1 MDAACRI
8 RPATTADASRLAVL
22 ERRSF
27 TDPWSE
33 ASFLEVLT
41 LPGTVAL
48 IGEVD
53 GVAVG
58 YFLAREILGSAE
70 LLNLAVTPERRR
82 RGIGQALLE
91 AGLAAVRSRGGRE
104 VFLEVRASNAA
115 AQALYLG
122 HGFRPA
128 GRRRGYYQRPSED
141 ALVLHL
147 ALPGASG

>member
-8 RPATTADASRLAVL
+8 RPATTADAARLAVL

-33 ASFLEVLT
+33 ASFHEVLA
-41 LPGTVAL
+41 LPGTIAL

-53 GVAVG
+53 GAAVG

-82 RGIGQALLE
+82 RGIGQQLLE
-91 AGLAAVRSRGGRE
+91 AGLAAVRNRGGRE
-104 VFLEVRASNAA
+104 IFLEVRASNTA

-128 GRRRGYYQRPSED
+128 GKRRGYYQRPTED

-147 ALPGASG
+147 QLPVASG

>member
-1 MDAACRI
+1 VS
-8 RPATTADASRLAVL
+8 ATP
-22 ERRSF
+22 F

-33 ASFLEVLT
+33 ASFPGNA
-41 LPGTVAL
+41 LPGTIAL
-48 IGEVD
+48 ISGWT
-53 GVAVG
+53 AWS
-58 YFLAREILGSAE
+58 LASWRGKSSAPPA
-70 LLNLAVTPERRR
+70 LKPRGNAGRRR

>member
-1 MDAACRI
+1 MDATCRI
-8 RPATTADASRLAVL
+8 RPATIADAVRLAAL

-33 ASFLEVLT
+33 ASFREVLVM
-41 LPGTVAL
+41 PGTIAL

-53 GVAVG
+53 GAAVG

-91 AGLAAVRSRGGRE
+91 AGLAVVRGRGGRE
-104 VFLEVRASNAA
+104 IFLEVRASNAA
-115 AQALYLG
+115 AKALYLG
-122 HGFRPA
+122 NGFRPA
-128 GRRRGYYQRPSED
+128 GRRRGYYQKPSED

-147 ALPGASG
+147 ALPTASG

>member
-1 MDAACRI
+1 
-8 RPATTADASRLAVL
+8 VL
-22 ERRSF
+22 
-27 TDPWSE
+27 
-33 ASFLEVLT
+33 V

-48 IGEVD
+48 VGEVD
-53 GVAVG
+53 GMAVG

-91 AGLAAVRSRGGRE
+91 AGLAVVRNRGGRE
-104 VFLEVRASNAA
+104 IFLEVRASNAA
-115 AQALYLG
+115 AQSLYLG

-128 GRRRGYYQRPSED
+128 GRRRGYYQKPSED

-147 ALPGASG
+147 ELPAASG

>member
-8 RPATTADASRLAVL
+8 RPATTADAARLAVL

-33 ASFLEVLT
+33 ASFHEVLA
-41 LPGTVAL
+41 LPGTIAL

-53 GVAVG
+53 GAAVG

-82 RGIGQALLE
+82 RGIGQRLLE
-91 AGLAAVRSRGGRE
+91 EGLAAVRSRGGRE
-104 VFLEVRASNAA
+104 IFLEVRASNAA

-128 GRRRGYYQRPSED
+128 GRRRGYYQKPTED

-147 ALPGASG
+147 QLLAASG

>member
-8 RPATTADASRLAVL
+8 RPANTADASGLAAL
-22 ERRSF
+22 ERRCF

-33 ASFLEVLT
+33 ASFREVLAM
-41 LPGTVAL
+41 PGTIAL
-48 IGEVD
+48 IGEGD
-53 GVAVG
+53 GAAIG

-91 AGLAAVRSRGGRE
+91 AGLAVVRGRGGRE
-104 VFLEVRASNAA
+104 IFLEVRASNAA
-115 AQALYLG
+115 AQALYLAY
-122 HGFRPA
+122 GFRPA
-128 GRRRGYYQRPSED
+128 GRRRGYYQKPSED

-147 ALPGASG
+147 ALPNASG